1 MLFTTY
7 NLPFA
12 MFFST
17 PPHWESVV
25 LALLAA
31 GITALAAAVL
41 AGRLLNAVVRH
52 SIARDGIAPG
62 HPAIRT
68 PIRLARVTL
77 FLVLLVALT
86 PPALELFG
94 QRPRR
99 GLHIGELS
107 EWALAGGL
115 RLVLVAAIAFVLVR
129 LLQVLVRR
137 FEQEVSTGADLDVLE
152 RAKRAKTLGG
162 LVRNVLTTLIVVVA
176 SLMILREVGL
186 DITPILTGAGI
197 LGLAV
202 GFGAQTLV
210 KDVISG
216 FFLILENEVRV
227 GDIVSVGTHAG
238 VVEEMTLRTMVLRD
252 LHGTVHIIPNGSI
265 DVLSNRSKDF
275 SFAVLDVPAAYS
287 ADTDQVVAIIKHV
300 GASLRADATFAPFL
314 LEDIEVLG
322 VDAFGDSSVTIK
334 ARMKTMPTRQWEIA
348 REFRRRLK
356 KEYAARGFEFPFPT
370 RTLHVV
376 GRDAGDQ

>member
-1 MLFTTY
+1 M
-7 NLPFA
+7 
-12 MFFST
+12 
-17 PPHWESVV
+17 ESVV

-31 GITALAAAVL
+31 AIIALGSAIVV
-41 AGRLLNAVVRH
+41 GRLLTGLVRH
-52 SIARDGIAPG
+52 SIAKDGISPG

-68 PIRLARVTL
+68 PVRLARVTV
-77 FLVLLVALT
+77 FLVLFAALA

-94 QRPRR
+94 QHPKR
-99 GLHIGELS
+99 GLHLGDLS
-107 EWALAGGL
+107 AWALAGGL
-115 RLVLVAAIAFVLVR
+115 RLVLVAAIAFVLIR

-137 FEQEVSTGADLDVLE
+137 FEQEVSAGANLEVLE

-162 LVRNVLTTLIVVVA
+162 LVRNVLTSLIVIVA

-227 GDIVSVGTHAG
+227 GDIVSVGDHAG

-252 LHGTVHIIPNGSI
+252 LKGTVHIVPNGSI
-265 DVLSNRSKDF
+265 DVLSNLSKDF
-275 SFAVLDVPAAYS
+275 SFAVLEVPAEYS
-287 ADTDQVVAIIKHV
+287 ADTDQVVGIIRDV
-300 GASLRADATFAPFL
+300 GASLRADTKFAPFL
-314 LEDIEVLG
+314 LDDIEILG
-322 VDAFGDSSVTIK
+322 VDAFADSSVTIK
-334 ARMKTMPTRQWEIA
+334 ARIKTMPTKQWEIA

-356 KEYAARGFEFPFPT
+356 KEYDARGFAFPFPT
-370 RTLHVV
+370 RTLHMIAPE
-376 GRDAGDQ
+376 RADQ